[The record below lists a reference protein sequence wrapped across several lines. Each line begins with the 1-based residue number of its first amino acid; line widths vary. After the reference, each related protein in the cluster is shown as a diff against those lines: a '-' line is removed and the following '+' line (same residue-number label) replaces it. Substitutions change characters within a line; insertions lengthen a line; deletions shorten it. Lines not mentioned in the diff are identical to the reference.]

1 MPLQAIR
8 FIDET
13 VTVEFDQAPVR
24 IKNPH
29 CPDRFVWDGEV
40 FAVETLLEEWRDHS
54 RHGRMARNMRPG
66 NKARALRTGSWGV
79 GRIYFR
85 IATAQGRCFDLYYN
99 RAPVPGAP
107 EGQWILYRELGE
119 VN

>member
-1 MPLQAIR
+1 MPLQAIC

-13 VTVEFDQAPVR
+13 VTVEFDQEPVR

-29 CPDRFVWDGEV
+29 CPDRFVWDGAV
-40 FAVETLLEEWRDHS
+40 FTVETLLEEWRDHS

-66 NKARALRTGSWGV
+66 NKARALKTGSWGV

-85 IATAQGRCFDLYYN
+85 IATEQGRYFDLYYN
-99 RAPVPGAP
+99 RAPMPGAP